1 MGGGFVCNNYLEK
14 CCQNQPETKKISL
27 EGGENRIPENTSK
40 NNQNYKKFNKR
51 FSDYHSN
58 NLRYSYFRRNKMKN
72 TNEEAPPDASFTG
85 ASYINNP
92 NNNNNEKINANNKHS
107 LSHFNTSNLNESTFP
122 SNTNNNTNIIHDTNK
137 HSNLKKKIL
146 KDKNK
151 DYSKK
156 RSETLINYNMGE
168 NNFIFINISRGNTFI
183 NNNDLEKIE
192 SVTPKLMMGKE
203 NLENINNGNKQLF
216 SHFMTKERDD
226 CNYSNQ
232 KYNCDMA
239 SSFAPFLNMER
250 YNEEML
256 NIINSIRTN
265 PESFI
270 KDIDY
275 IINNNIKQTE
285 EGIFLISHEVDEKI
299 KLMENYMEI
308 FTKTKIYLKNMA
320 NSQEKK
326 SKLKNIIYN
335 DNLEIILDESESLE
349 ADESKIEDIEEEDDI
364 KNIPKKLNCIYD
376 DDIIDYGI
384 EEEEVKSGNNLKII
398 DFETEDEK
406 EESPN
411 NKKKTK
417 ENKKIMNI
425 KDNNISNR
433 HLTYKKKKSSKKKK
447 RNINTYLNLED
458 DQIANLILKK
468 RKEVL
473 FAFPQN
479 IFKLNVIKDIK
490 ISILI
495 ELSMEEL
502 FRGPSKTSLKEII
515 FNPLYKYFALSWTNE
530 INRNFIAIS
539 CFA

>member
-1 MGGGFVCNNYLEK
+1 M
-14 CCQNQPETKKISL
+14 
-27 EGGENRIPENTSK
+27 
-40 NNQNYKKFNKR
+40 
-51 FSDYHSN
+51 
-58 NLRYSYFRRNKMKN
+58 
-72 TNEEAPPDASFTG
+72 
-85 ASYINNP
+85 
-92 NNNNNEKINANNKHS
+92 
-107 LSHFNTSNLNESTFP
+107 
-122 SNTNNNTNIIHDTNK
+122 
-137 HSNLKKKIL
+137 
-146 KDKNK
+146 
-151 DYSKK
+151 SKK

-168 NNFIFINISRGNTFI
+168 NNFIFINISRGSTFI

-216 SHFMTKERDD
+216 SHFLNKRRDN

-232 KYNCDMA
+232 KCNCDIA
-239 SSFAPFLNMER
+239 SSFAPFLDMEK

-308 FTKTKIYLKNMA
+308 FNKTKIYLKNMA

-335 DNLEIILDESESLE
+335 DNLELILDESSILE
-349 ADESKIEDIEEEDDI
+349 VDESEIEVTEEEDDI
-364 KNIPKKLNCIYD
+364 KNIPKKLNSIYD

-384 EEEEVKSGNNLKII
+384 EEEEIKSGNNLNVI
-398 DFETEDEK
+398 DFESDDVK

-411 NKKKTK
+411 NKKKIK
-417 ENKKIMNI
+417 ENKKIKNI
-425 KDNNISNR
+425 KNNNISNR
-433 HLTYKKKKSSKKKK
+433 HVNFKKKKSGKKK

-479 IFKLNVIKDIK
+479 IFKLSVIKDIK

-515 FNPLYKYFALSWTNE
+515 FNPVYKYFALSWTNE